1 MNSATTAL
9 LILCLIAAALVSTAF
24 YALFGNPSSSLGKK
38 RQQEMINGFWIA
50 GGILL
55 GFVLMGS
62 LVAFVGI
69 AFGATYTSLHV
80 SRLFAGAIAISAL
93 GVIGLLVQ
101 RWAKYFAGWIAW
113 GFLNSL
119 IMASSGH
126 LLNDPTVP
134 VKHSVALIMAALC
147 FATVLVTRR
156 FREAYQL
163 HLAEKLALMAWI
175 VGFALAAN
183 FERFSIPALATATF
197 ALAIAWWLHRSK
209 SRRRSSRNVQKQE
222 TTSGPPSSY

>member
-1 MNSATTAL
+1 VNSATTAL
-9 LILCLIAAALVSTAF
+9 LILALIAAALVSTAF
-24 YALFGNPSSSLGKK
+24 YALFGKPSSSLGKK

-69 AFGATYTSLHV
+69 AFGAASTSLHV
-80 SRLFAGAIAISAL
+80 SRVFAGVIAVSAL
-93 GVIGLLVQ
+93 GVIGLMVQ
-101 RWAKYFAGWIAW
+101 RWAKYFVGWIAW

-119 IMASSGH
+119 IMAGSGH
-126 LLNDPTVP
+126 LLNNPTIP
-134 VKHSVALIMAALC
+134 VKHSLALTMAALC
-147 FATVLVTRR
+147 FATVLVTRH
-156 FREAYQL
+156 FTEAYQL
-163 HLAEKLALMAWI
+163 DLTEKLALMAWI

-183 FERFSIPALATATF
+183 VETFSIPALAAGTF

-209 SRRRSSRNVQKQE
+209 SRRRSSRNLQRQE
-222 TTSGPPSSY
+222 TTSGRPNS